1 MRILVLGGTAWL
13 GHRIAA
19 TFVERG
25 HDVTCVARGSAIP
38 AGARLVSADRD
49 HDDALESVRR
59 EQWDAVVDVAGDPG
73 HVRRAVR
80 DLEHVTG
87 RYVFVSTVNVYAS
100 HDVIGA
106 DEDAPILDPLAA
118 SAPLGPASYGQA
130 KVACENSIVTTFGSD
145 RVLIARS
152 GLICGPGDPTG
163 RTTYWPWRFAHPA
176 DRTGV
181 LVPDSP
187 GLPTSVIDVRDL
199 ADWLVTSTER
209 GLVGVFNAT
218 GHPIPFPQ
226 HIAAAREA
234 AGSDAIPVAADEQW
248 LTEHGVS
255 EWAGDRSMPL
265 WLRDR
270 AWYGFGARSNARA
283 IAAGLD
289 LRPLV
294 ASLRDGAAAREISP
308 PDARVAGLSDNDE
321 RALLADWTKGA

>member
-25 HDVTCVARGSAIP
+25 HDVTCVARGSVIP
-38 AGARLVSADRD
+38 SGARLVNADRD
-49 HDDALESVRR
+49 HDDALEPVRT
-59 EQWDAVVDVAGDPG
+59 EQWDAVVDVAGNPR
-73 HVRRAVR
+73 HVHRAVR
-80 DLEHVTG
+80 DLEHMAG

-118 SAPLGPASYGQA
+118 GAPLGPASYGQA
-130 KVACENSIVTTFGSD
+130 KVACENTIVTAFGSG
-145 RVLIARS
+145 RVLIARA

-176 DRTGV
+176 DGTRV

-199 ADWLVTSTER
+199 TDWLVASTER
-209 GLVGVFNAT
+209 RLAGVFNAT
-218 GHPIPFPQ
+218 GHSFPFPQ

-234 AGSDAIPVAADEQW
+234 AGSNAIPVAADEQW
-248 LTEHGVS
+248 LAERGVS

-270 AWYGFGARSNARA
+270 AWYGFGAHSNTRG
-283 IAAGLD
+283 IAAGLH

-294 ASLRDGAAAREISP
+294 ATLRDGAAAREISP
-308 PDARVAGLSDNDE
+308 PDAPVAGLSDDDE
-321 RALLADWTKGA
+321 RALLAEWTHGL